1 MMFKTLKGKIIFYS
15 AMALLAMQVILV
27 FVLLHFHSHELELI
41 NKSEEAAN
49 GHLGNLISLTMDSYL
64 KAARTGVESVAANPE
79 VIRAFADRDRERLIQ
94 LCGPI
99 FDQVKEQ
106 GIDQFGFQTA
116 DYQSFLRLHQPDQF
130 GDDLSYRQT
139 LVKASQ
145 EKQLVTG
152 LEKGKAGFGF
162 RAVAPLFMNNTYL
175 GTVDYGAGFG
185 QQFANE
191 LKNKTGYEVFIYETT
206 GTGQGNLLAGTSP
219 QDELSLD
226 SAELSSNLQSG
237 QLYSPQIETGQAIVY
252 PFRDYSGQV
261 QGYIKLFNREA
272 GSTKVS
278 MAELYEALTFSALT
292 LLLGLVVIYLV
303 VSRNLRPLREVAQTI
318 NIIKV
323 KGFHQEFTVAEQN
336 EIGEAITALNQLTNA
351 FNDSIRSMQERTL
364 DTVQAM
370 ERLRGEMETAEGAI
384 KEVVSTND
392 EFGQQFGMVVE
403 NTQQAVLAMN
413 EIARGAEEIANSALR
428 ASENSSETNDQ
439 AEQTNIKV
447 RSVEQMMQ
455 EMTRA
460 AKEAVQSVE
469 EMQGSSAQIGEI
481 LDIIV
486 AIAEQTNLL
495 ALNAAIEAA
504 RAGEQGRGF
513 AVVAEEIRKLAEDTK
528 KSTRTITALLE
539 NIRTST
545 AGTVASI
552 TNIDQATAHSTQ
564 LIEEMLTDIQ
574 IITQKVA
581 AINSQIQNVAAATEE
596 QTAASEQ
603 VSAAMTEIGEVSQR
617 TLNSLDRVKDRIA
630 ELTEFIAHTGQTL
643 TEARRVSLRWNYYE
657 MRENIRQRQQEHEQ
671 WVANLRQF
679 KPVEENPTR
688 CKFGQFYYSY
698 EPTVPELREVYRRF
712 EQPHRLLHEGGHQ
725 VLQLV
730 QAGREAEARQAL
742 AKVEAHYQ
750 EMKVVFDEF
759 YLVMERLFEKGT
771 NMF

>member
-1 MMFKTLKGKIIFYS
+1 MFKTLKGKIVFYS

-162 RAVAPLFMNNTYL
+162 RAVAPLFMNTTYL

-185 QQFANE
+185 QQFADE

-206 GTGQGNLLAGTSP
+206 GTGQGSLLAGTSP

-226 SAELSSNLQSG
+226 SAELSSNLLSG
-237 QLYSPQIETGQAIVY
+237 QLYSPQIETGQAMVY

-413 EIARGAEEIANSALR
+413 EIAKGAEEIANSALR

-643 TEARRVSLRWNYYE
+643 AEARRVSLRWNYYE

-679 KPVEENPTR
+679 KPVEGNPTR

-698 EPTVPELREVYRRF
+698 EPTVPELQEVYRRF

-742 AKVEAHYQ
+742 TKVEAHYQ